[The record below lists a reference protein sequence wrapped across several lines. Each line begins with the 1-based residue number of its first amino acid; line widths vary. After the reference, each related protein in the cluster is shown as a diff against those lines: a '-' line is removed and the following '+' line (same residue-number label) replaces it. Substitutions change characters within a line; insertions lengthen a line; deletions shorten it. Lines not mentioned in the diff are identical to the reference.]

1 MKHFWSTIISL
12 FLKWKCTAFVKSLAF
27 SANAGAISYLKD
39 SEVLTDPTLSLLAAA
54 CYAGFVTSFLVTPI
68 ERVKVMMQ
76 ASSIYENEIDC
87 LQSIIKEEGLPGLV
101 TRGLDVTL
109 AREIPGYGIYFL
121 LYGLLTNT
129 ATVDSLGAAAPLV
142 LGALAGMVSW
152 IPVYPIDVVKTL
164 SQNTEGGEDSK
175 GSFAIAKDLYEVGGI
190 SAFYDGLTPK
200 MYRAAVNHAVTF
212 FVYDSIIQWFAKFDS
227 L

>member
-1 MKHFWSTIISL
+1 M
-12 FLKWKCTAFVKSLAF
+12 
-27 SANAGAISYLKD
+27 KD

-54 CYAGFVTSFLVTPI
+54 CYAGFVTSFFVTPI
-68 ERVKVMMQ
+68 ERVKLMLQ

-87 LQSIIKEEGLPGLV
+87 LQSIINIKEEGLPGLV
-101 TRGLDVTL
+101 TRGLDATL

-129 ATVDSLGAAAPLV
+129 TTVDSLGAAAPLV

-200 MYRAAVNHAVTF
+200 MMYRAAINHAVTF
-212 FVYDSIIQWFAKFDS
+212 FVYDSIIQWFAKFD
-227 L
+227 